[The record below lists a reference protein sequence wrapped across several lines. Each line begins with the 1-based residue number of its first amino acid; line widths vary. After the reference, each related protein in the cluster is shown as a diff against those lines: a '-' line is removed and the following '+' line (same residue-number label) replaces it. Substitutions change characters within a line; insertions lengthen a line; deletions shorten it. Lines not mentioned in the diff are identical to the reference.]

1 MKKNGARMEFE
12 SFPVRKVGDYTVTA
26 ISDGYLTAS
35 LDLLLNVDRHEAS
48 ALQRRGGL
56 NDQSPMHINSYLVRG
71 GGRTVLVDAGAGGVK
86 QWGGRM
92 ASCLPRAG
100 VRASEID
107 TILLTHAH
115 PDHVGGLL
123 DDSGRAAFP
132 NAELVVH
139 EREVAF
145 WEDDSNLAHANDRA
159 RGNFQIARRALD
171 AYGGGL
177 RALRGGEVLP
187 GISAIP
193 LPGHTDGHTGYLI
206 GSENESVFFWGDTVH
221 FPAVQVTRPDASV
234 ALDNDPVRA
243 AETRSQVFEMVSA
256 ERMTVAGPHL
266 TDRGFARVE
275 RLGGDYWITYEG

>member
-1 MKKNGARMEFE
+1 MECY
-12 SFPVRKVGDYTVTA
+12 SFQVRNVGDHTITA
-26 ISDGYLTAS
+26 ISDGYLTAG
-35 LDLLLNVDRHEAS
+35 LDLLLNIDRHEAS

-56 NDQSPMHINSYLVRG
+56 NDRSPMHINSYLVRSA
-71 GGRTVLVDAGAGGVK
+71 GRTVLVDAGAGGVK

-92 ASCLPRAG
+92 ASRLPLAG
-100 VRASEID
+100 VRAPEID

-139 EREVAF
+139 ERELAF
-145 WEDDSNLAHANDRA
+145 WEDDSNLARASDRA

-171 AYGGGL
+171 AYGDRL
-177 RALRGGEVLP
+177 RTVREGEVLP
-187 GISAIP
+187 GVTAIP

-221 FPAVQVTRPDASV
+221 FPTVQVTRPDASV

-243 AETRSQVFEMVSA
+243 AETRSQVLDMVSG
-256 ERMTVAGPHL
+256 EEMTVAGPHL
-266 TDRGFARVE
+266 DDRGFARVE
-275 RLGGDYWITYEG
+275 RLNGDYWITYEG